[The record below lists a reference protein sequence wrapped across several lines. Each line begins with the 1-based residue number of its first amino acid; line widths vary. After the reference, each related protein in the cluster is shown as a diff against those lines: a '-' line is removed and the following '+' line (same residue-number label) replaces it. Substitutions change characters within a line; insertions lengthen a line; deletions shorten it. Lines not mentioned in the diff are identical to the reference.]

1 MVTST
6 LTRLESLFFSP
17 DPRVALTSRAVL
29 LLAGAAV
36 AALLVVI
43 AGPLYGV
50 AALLV
55 VFGGLLMLRDL
66 RWGLVALFAVIG
78 LLPFAALPFKIG
90 FTPTFLDLALM
101 AIFFVWV
108 MRMATRRQRDLIGS
122 PIGALVL
129 GFLLLAVFAFANG
142 LRYSRPSTTTI
153 RNFAELA
160 LAVTLFFLLV
170 NNLRTA
176 ADIDLVARLII
187 VTGAVAAGI
196 AVIFYVIPQAW
207 TVRVLD
213 GLARFNYPGGYGAL
227 RFIEDSADNPM
238 RAIGTM
244 VDPNVLGGF
253 LAMVALIT
261 APQLVSARPLFR
273 RHWVALFLGL
283 DVLALYLTY
292 SRSSLLGLLVG
303 IVVIGLLRY
312 RRWLLYGALGVVLL
326 LFLPPAQTYV
336 AHLVEGLML
345 QDQATLMRLG
355 EYKDALALISRYPWF
370 GVGFGGSPDADL
382 YVGVSSLYLLMAEI
396 MGVIGVAA
404 FFGVMIGFFISLWR
418 AWRLQ
423 PGPRLEAVLLG
434 VGAAVAGVLVSG
446 ILDHYLF
453 NLVYPHMS
461 VMLWTYI
468 GLGVAAALLANQ
480 QAADSKWQIANK
492 IARLHSPVQC
502 RVIQFSEIVTLSE
515 FNEETLRRQINSEGS
530 RSGARCFAGVLLQRG

>member
-1 MVTST
+1 MMTST
-6 LTRLESLFFSP
+6 LTRIETILFSP
-17 DPRVALTSRAVL
+17 APRVAMASRAAL
-29 LLAGAAV
+29 LLVGATI
-36 AALLVVI
+36 AALLVAV
-43 AGPLYGV
+43 AGPIYGV
-50 AALLV
+50 AAAVALV
-55 VFGGLLMLRDL
+55 GGLLMLRDM
-66 RWGLVALFAVIG
+66 RWGLIALFAVIG
-78 LLPFAALPFKIG
+78 LLPFATLPFKVG
-90 FTPTFLDLALM
+90 FTPTFLDLALL
-101 AIFFVWV
+101 ALFFVWI
-108 MRMATRRQRDLIGS
+108 MRVATRRQRDLIGS

-142 LRYSRPSTTTI
+142 LRYGRPTMTTI
-153 RNFAELA
+153 RNFVELT

-170 NNLRTA
+170 NNLRTQA
-176 ADIDLVARLII
+176 AIDLVARLIMI
-187 VTGAVAAGI
+187 AGAAAAGI

-227 RFIEDSADNPM
+227 RFIEDSPDNPM

-253 LAMVALIT
+253 LALVALLT

-273 RHWVALFLGL
+273 RPWVALFLGL

-312 RRWLLYGALGVVLL
+312 RRWLLYGAIGVVLL

-404 FFGVMIGFFISLWR
+404 FLGVMIGFFVNMWR

-423 PGPRLEAVLLG
+423 PGPRLEAVLMG
-434 VGAAVAGVLVSG
+434 VGAAVVGVLVSG
-446 ILDHYLF
+446 VLDHYLF
-453 NLVYPHMS
+453 NLVYLHMS
-461 VMLWTYI
+461 VIFWTFI
-468 GLGVAAALLANQ
+468 GLGMAATLLAQRRVTN
-480 QAADSKWQIANK
+480 STG
-492 IARLHSPVQC
+492 RLRSQ
-502 RVIQFSEIVTLSE
+502 RTG
-515 FNEETLRRQINSEGS
+515 GS
-530 RSGARCFAGVLLQRG
+530 RNTQ